1 MSSLFKGTQVQRK
14 EGGGWIAHLD
24 LQPRSFCLQHPS
36 QHAVLFYFT
45 IVSKRLKRKNVDN
58 DKGENQTI
66 NIKSKASIILGKCNR
81 AVSANSWAS
90 GGQLAFECW
99 VCVSLALLIFNPCDQ
114 VTEGRLLSKHSTKR
128 SKASLLSL
136 RVQAGELVW
145 VC

>member
-1 MSSLFKGTQVQRK
+1 M
-14 EGGGWIAHLD
+14 
-24 LQPRSFCLQHPS
+24 
-36 QHAVLFYFT
+36 
-45 IVSKRLKRKNVDN
+45 DN

-66 NIKSKASIILGKCNR
+66 NMKFKASVILRKCNR

-99 VCVSLALLIFNPCDQ
+99 VCVSLAVLIFSPCDQ

-128 SKASLLSL
+128 RKASLLSL
-136 RVQAGELVW
+136 GVQAGELVW